1 MLIGYMRVS
10 TGDQTT
16 ALQEDALQKAGCEKV
31 YRDVIS
37 GAKDKRPGLSLLLEV
52 ARPGDTVVVWK
63 LDRLGRSLR
72 NLIDTVLDLEKR
84 GINFRSTTENFDT
97 STPGGKFIF
106 YIFGALAE
114 MERDMIR
121 QRTRAGL
128 DAARARGRKGGRPR
142 VTERIP
148 EKTIQKA
155 RDLYGAGKMSVPDIM
170 KLTGFKSRPTF
181 YKYVVNDGEEEA
193 RKSKR

>member
-10 TGDQTT
+10 TADQTT
-16 ALQEDALQKAGCEKV
+16 ALQEDALQKAGCERV

-37 GAKDKRPGLSLLLEV
+37 GATDQRPGLSLLLEV
-52 ARPGDTVVVWK
+52 ARPGDTLVVWK

-106 YIFGALAE
+106 YLFGALAE
-114 MERDMIR
+114 MERDIIR

-128 DAARARGRKGGRPR
+128 DAARARGKKGEDPEPPNRFRKRR
-142 VTERIP
+142 SRKP
-148 EKTIQKA
+148 ENCMMPET
-155 RDLYGAGKMSVPDIM
+155 
-170 KLTGFKSRPTF
+170 
-181 YKYVVNDGEEEA
+181 
-193 RKSKR
+193 